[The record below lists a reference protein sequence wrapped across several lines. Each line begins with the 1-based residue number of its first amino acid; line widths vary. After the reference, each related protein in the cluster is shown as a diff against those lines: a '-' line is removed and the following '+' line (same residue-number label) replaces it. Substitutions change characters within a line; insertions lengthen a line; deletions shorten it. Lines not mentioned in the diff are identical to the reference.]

1 MHVPLH
7 LGEGLVLLE
16 GEHRLEQRVE
26 VRGEEI
32 GVEPVLNGFVVGHLL
47 LGHQKLDD
55 CALSLL
61 VQPHLV
67 GVPTTPAVVNH
78 PAGIDVGIVL
88 VNCAELVKD
97 GVGLGH
103 LQRRDLAHDVPE
115 ALEVLTHLPATASN
129 EALVGVPGAVE
140 RAAGDGELLQDGDVA
155 PRHAP
160 VTDEEGRGQQG
171 ADTRAHEVGPAIGD
185 IGRRHRVI
193 LGVKA
198 EVVVDE
204 RVPVR

>member
-1 MHVPLH
+1 METNTGYHLAPGGDDHLQVVDTGVVLKDHALVLQPAGQRQDEGLELVVAGEAQTGQIGEPGEVLKEAVHVPLH

-32 GVEPVLNGFVVGHLL
+32 GVEPVLDAFAVGHFL

-55 CALSLL
+55 CVLPFL

-67 GVPTTPAVVNH
+67 GVPTMPTVVDH

-88 VNCAELVKD
+88 VNSAELVKD

-103 LQRRDLAHDVPE
+103 LQRRDLTHDVPE
-115 ALEVLTHLPATASN
+115 ALEVLAHLPAPTSN
-129 EALVGVPGAVE
+129 EALVGVPGAV
-140 RAAGDGELLQDGDVA
+140 
-155 PRHAP
+155 
-160 VTDEEGRGQQG
+160 
-171 ADTRAHEVGPAIGD
+171 
-185 IGRRHRVI
+185 
-193 LGVKA
+193 K
-198 EVVVDE
+198 
-204 RVPVR
+204 